1 MRRYSPFIFAL
12 VMFLVVIPI
21 RAQEH
26 YNEGTISRVVLIK
39 IKPGHFDA
47 FMQDLRDNLRP
58 VYDQEKQE
66 GLILD
71 YKIYLNST
79 SDSPTDW
86 DLALTFEYKNYGAL
100 DGLAAKIQELTLK
113 HYGSKGA
120 RQDATAKRF
129 ENAEVV
135 ASRLMRQITLK

>member
-1 MRRYSPFIFAL
+1 MRRFSPFIFAL
-12 VMFLVVIPI
+12 VMFLAVLPA

-71 YKIYLNST
+71 YKIY
-79 SDSPTDW
+79 
-86 DLALTFEYKNYGAL
+86 
-100 DGLAAKIQELTLK
+100 
-113 HYGSKGA
+113 
-120 RQDATAKRF
+120 
-129 ENAEVV
+129 
-135 ASRLMRQITLK
+135 